1 MIARYVGR
9 QIYPQRVEFTMQSLF
24 NAVVR
29 GRRVRQDLAELAQL
43 LVFQLNASC
52 ETPYLRFGPSQTNL

>member
-1 MIARYVGR
+1 MIARHVGR
-9 QIYPQRVEFTMQSLF
+9 QVYPQRVKFTLQSLF

-29 GRRVRQDLAELAQL
+29 GRRVRQDLAKLAQL

-52 ETPYLRFGPSQTNL
+52 ETTNLRFGPSQTDL